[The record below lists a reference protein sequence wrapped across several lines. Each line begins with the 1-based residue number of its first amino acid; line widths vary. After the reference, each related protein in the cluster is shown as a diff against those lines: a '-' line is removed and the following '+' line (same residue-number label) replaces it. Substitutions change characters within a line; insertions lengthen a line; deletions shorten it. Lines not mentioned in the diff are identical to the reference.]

1 METINMIPGANKSEK
16 KRNPRLEDIKD
27 TAKLLIKNKLALT
40 GLIITSVYLFF
51 AILDVVYPQ
60 YLGVG
65 PGVVV
70 SLLRFT
76 GPNVSAAAQ
85 PTYPVFNKGWWYYL
99 GTTYAN
105 IPLLPAMLAALYN
118 DIWDSALVVVSGA
131 IIGIIIGTFSG
142 YFGKLIDELMMRIT
156 DIFFSIPFLI
166 FAIIV
171 VTVMNRV
178 FAADGITMPPLTM
191 ISLALIIIWWP
202 TYARLT
208 RSITLSVKS
217 QKFIEASTASGS
229 SRLRNVVVHVIP
241 NVLSPV
247 FVQVSLD
254 IGGVILLFATLAFLP
269 LTFLGLT
276 EFTPELGSMISSA
289 EPFMLGPGWLAAVI
303 PAMFLLIFTVSINLF
318 GDGLRDVLDPKLRR

>member
-16 KRNPRLEDIKD
+16 KRSPRLEDIKD
-27 TAKLLIKNKLALT
+27 TAKLLIKNKLALA
-40 GLIITSVYLFF
+40 GLIITSFYFFF
-51 AILDVVYPQ
+51 AILDIVYPQ

-65 PGVVV
+65 PGIVTTFV
-70 SLLRFT
+70 RFT
-76 GPNVSAAAQ
+76 GPNVAVSQQ
-85 PTYPVFNKGWWYYL
+85 PSYPVFNRGWWYFL
-99 GTTYAN
+99 GTTYAG

-118 DIWDSALVVVSGA
+118 DIWDSALVVMSGA
-131 IIGIIIGTFSG
+131 MIGIIIGTFSG

-156 DIFFSIPFLI
+156 DIFFSIPYLI

-171 VTVMNRV
+171 VTVMSQV
-178 FAADGITMPPLTM
+178 FAKDNITMPPLTM
-191 ISLALIIIWWP
+191 ISISLIVIWWP

-254 IGGVILLFATLAFLP
+254 FGNVILLFATLAFLP
-269 LTFLGLT
+269 LTFLNLT
-276 EFTPELGSMISSA
+276 EFTPELGSMISWS
-289 EPFMLGPGWLAAVI
+289 EGYMLGPGWFAAVV
-303 PAMFLLIFTVSINLF
+303 PAVFLLIFTISINLF